1 MKSKQNCKIVQDL
14 LPNYIE
20 KLTNE
25 ETNHF
30 IENHIENCEE
40 CTNVLKNMNG
50 DLQLEKINQNKE
62 IKYLKKLKRRN
73 NIIYY
78 FILLIVV
85 LVLGVIVA
93 FFTTATIPYNEN
105 NELDYWEGF
114 KNWLFPRKVL
124 PSDISNMVLLTG
136 FDTDVQNDE
145 SFQSIWIFTFDKKD
159 KCIGAKIIY
168 IGLPEEEIQDRYEN
182 WTSGMYMPNV
192 TPMIGDVKI
201 EDGKLSASL
210 NVYNGRSREEIRN
223 YHPDAIEI

>member
-93 FFTTATIPYNEN
+93 FFTTATIIPYNEN
-105 NELDYWEGF
+105 KQPDYWEAF
-114 KNWLFPRKVL
+114 KMWLFPRTVQ
-124 PSDISNMVLLTG
+124 PSEITNVLLISGYGSDSETVKG
-136 FDTDVQNDE
+136 
-145 SFQSIWIFTFDKKD
+145 IWIYTFDKND
-159 KCIGAKIIY
+159 VCIGAKVLY
-168 IGLPEEEIQDRYEN
+168 EGLTEEEMQERYEN
-182 WTSGMYMPNV
+182 WTEAEFLQNI
-192 TPMIGDVKI
+192 TDVKI
-201 EDGKLSASL
+201 E
-210 NVYNGRSREEIRN
+210 NGRLTANFNVFNGLKKQEILTN
-223 YHPDAIEI
+223 NLDAIEI